1 VTYQA
6 DLPNPPDLDL
16 LRAKVQGLAE
26 TVAANQ
32 AEVAALKEDNRR
44 LWEAIKS
51 LTPPVEVPDVLP
63 EPELPDPTPEPE
75 PTPDPIPAD
84 LKALPGSGF
93 RAWHKHTHDV
103 RYNNIYGH
111 PVSGTW
117 NWCQA
122 ETPRRHRLFID
133 GGTLQRTDHR
143 GQPFKGWKEYYF
155 KGVKFDGLQWATESN
170 GGNIFGAMV
179 DCDFFN
185 VGEDA
190 IRSLYGHIE
199 NVTVHSVKRIPGAH
213 GDTIQWEQD
222 LENAGLVKNVKSTSG
237 QLHGIITRGV
247 TNLVIDGFEHL
258 GPNDGGWSILFRGD
272 AENVT
277 IRNCKLSGGIVFQGE
292 QRNVNIDWATVQQN
306 VPRDQF

>member
-1 VTYQA
+1 VTYPV

-32 AEVAALKEDNRR
+32 AEIAALKAKIDACGACNP
-44 LWEAIKS
+44 
-51 LTPPVEVPDVLP
+51 TP
-63 EPELPDPTPEPE
+63 EPEPEPEPE

-84 LKALPGSGF
+84 LCDLPASDF
-93 RAWHKHTHDV
+93 LAWHKHTHDV
-103 RYNNIYGH
+103 RYEDIDEH

-122 ETPRRHRLFID
+122 ETPRKHRLFVD

-143 GQPFKGWKEYYF
+143 GQPFKGWSEYYF
-155 KGVKFDGLQWATESN
+155 RRVVFDGLQWATESN
-170 GGNIFGAMV
+170 GGNIPGAMI
-179 DCDFFN
+179 DCDFYN

-247 TNLVIDGFEHL
+247 TNLVIDGFEHC
-258 GPNDGGWSILFRGD
+258 GPSDGGWSILFRGD
-272 AENVT
+272 VENIT
-277 IRNCKLSGGIVFQGE
+277 IKNCKLSGGIVFQGQ
-292 QRNVNIDWATVQQN
+292 QRNVHVDWATVRTN